1 MASPRGKPGSSAG
14 AVTVLRKW
22 TQIPRPTTMGSSPVL
37 LHPLL
42 PDDHEKEAELGK
54 SPTAE
59 LQTEARQ
66 KTNRMV

>member
-1 MASPRGKPGSSAG
+1 MASPRGEPGSSAG
-14 AVTVLRKW
+14 AVISAQEVDSD
-22 TQIPRPTTMGSSPVL
+22 PEATTTGSSPVL
-37 LHPLL
+37 LHPLSL
-42 PDDHEKEAELGK
+42 DDHEEEAELGK